1 MRQFLA
7 RLYATR
13 FPTMAKKTVQL
24 SAISRPD
31 RSLVAQ
37 RAYEI
42 WQREGCPEGRDMEH
56 WLRAESELG
65 ATNELAGEENL
76 KIRPARRPAK
86 NGEKQFQAAAR

>member
-1 MRQFLA
+1 
-7 RLYATR
+7 
-13 FPTMAKKTVQL
+13 MAKKTVQL
-24 SAISRPD
+24 TAISHPD

-65 ATNELAGEENL
+65 TASELTGGENL
-76 KIRPARRPAK
+76 KIRSARRPAAK
-86 NGEKQFQAAAR
+86 NGDRQFQATAR